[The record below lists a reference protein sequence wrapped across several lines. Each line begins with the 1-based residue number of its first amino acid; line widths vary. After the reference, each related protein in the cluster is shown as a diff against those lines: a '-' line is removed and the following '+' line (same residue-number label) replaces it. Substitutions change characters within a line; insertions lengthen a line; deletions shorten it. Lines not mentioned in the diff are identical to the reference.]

1 MPTRHLILESVKTIA
16 NEWAALAVAWHVLV
30 GIALIAWLMRWRP
43 DKRIVA
49 PGLIAL
55 VASFGVVSA
64 LAGNPINAIAAALS
78 VVALRFSTRG
88 LPKGPVERGDDGA
101 TAAGW
106 TMVVFGWAYPH
117 FLETSSP
124 VSYLYAA
131 PLGLLPCPTLAMVVG
146 LTLVVGSL
154 GSRSW
159 GTVLGA
165 ISLVYGLVG
174 VLYLQVWLDVVLIA
188 GALVLLRH
196 ALLLRTNTC
205 RSTGSYVTAR

>member
-1 MPTRHLILESVKTIA
+1 MPPRHVILESVKTIA
-16 NEWAALAVAWHVLV
+16 NEWEAVAVAWHVLV
-30 GIALIAWLMRWRP
+30 GIALLAWLLRWRP

-49 PGLIAL
+49 AGLMAL
-55 VASFGVVSA
+55 VASFGVVAA
-64 LAGNPINAIAAALS
+64 LAGNPFNAIGAGLS
-78 VVALRFSTRG
+78 VVGLRLSTRS
-88 LPKGPVERGDDGA
+88 LPKGVVERGDDGA

-106 TMVVFGWAYPH
+106 TMVIFGWVYPH

-131 PLGLLPCPTLAMVVG
+131 PLGLLPCPTLAMVLG

-159 GTVLGA
+159 AMVLGA

-174 VLYLQVWLDVVLIA
+174 VLYLRVWLDVVLIA

-196 ALLLRTNTC
+196 GLLLHGSAR